1 MATPKARSRA
11 SSTRYGRPSR
21 RRLRRLLRTR
31 AGGCSTE
38 RDIEKGPIGLRVVGV
53 GDDEGAVVDRGDVH
67 RAVADLGRGVG
78 GLRKRQPV
86 EPAPQFGAVTV
97 VEPALGLSVNDPT
110 AFDRPSNR
118 SRTARTIL

>member
-1 MATPKARSRA
+1 LPISAAA
-11 SSTRYGRPSR
+11 LAVFANGST
-21 RRLRRLLRTR
+21 
-31 AGGCSTE
+31 
-38 RDIEKGPIGLRVVGV
+38 
-53 GDDEGAVVDRGDVH
+53 
-67 RAVADLGRGVG
+67 
-78 GLRKRQPV
+78 V